1 MLSGIGRS
9 LDLAAVGIK
18 PIVDLPEVGQNL
30 VDHPLL
36 PMQWNANSSET
47 LDPLFRGGEA
57 LDSALEQYYAN
68 GTGRLAANGV
78 SNHMCVFFYHGS
90 NLIADEG
97 DRAFY
102 RLPENSSV
110 LAEFE
115 DPTSGPGY
123 VVYVFLQ

>member
-1 MLSGIGRS
+1 MLSGIGKRQ
-9 LDLAAVGIK
+9 DLIAVGIQ

-30 VDHPLL
+30 TDHPLL
-36 PMQWNANSSET
+36 PIQWNANSNET
-47 LDPLFRGGEA
+47 LDPISRGGEA
-57 LDSALEQYYAN
+57 LDAALEQYHAN

-78 SNHMCVFFYHGS
+78 SNHMCVFFDHGS
-90 NLIADEG
+90 GLIADES

-110 LAEFE
+110 LAEFG

-123 VVYVFLQ
+123 VVYAFLQ